1 MSYMFGGCDRLQ
13 SLDLSNFNTSKV
25 TNMEGM
31 FLRYTNLQAIYV
43 GNGWS
48 TTAVT
53 KSDRMFS
60 YCPMLKGSQ
69 GTAYD
74 ANHVDKTYARID
86 GSTSNHECC
95 DRNGWCFRWLQ
106 KFDEPRRKPFQH
118 VQCDQY
124 DPHVRRL

>member
-31 FLRYTNLQAIYV
+31 FLRCTNLQAIYV

-53 KSDRMFS
+53 NSDRMFS
-60 YCPMLKGSQ
+60 YCPMLKGCQ

-74 ANHVDKTYARID
+74 ANHVD
-86 GSTSNHECC
+86 
-95 DRNGWCFRWLQ
+95 
-106 KFDEPRRKPFQH
+106 
-118 VQCDQY
+118 
-124 DPHVRRL
+124 